1 MAQGFQGGLT
11 DYGDA
16 GFAAY
21 LRRSFAAS
29 MGYSRAMLEKPVVG
43 IAYTPSGFNNCHRH
57 FPELLEA
64 VKRGVYA
71 AGGLPLDFPTISLGE
86 AFVSPT
92 TLKFRNLMAIDTEE
106 MVRAQPM
113 DAVVL
118 MGGCDKT
125 VPAQLMGAISADKPA
140 VMLLAG
146 PMLGGA
152 LDGERLGACTDCR
165 RFWARYRAGEIDQA
179 TIDRVEG
186 QLAVTAGT
194 CAVMGTAST
203 MACLTEAMGLCLPGT
218 AAIPAVHADRLRAA
232 EATGALAVAIAGRD
246 DRRPSRILDAA
257 SLENALTVLLA
268 LGGSTNAVLHL
279 AAIAGRMGFALDL
292 HRLNALSARTPVLV
306 NLKPTGQHYMEDFF
320 RAGGL
325 GAVLQELRP
334 LLHEAARSVTGETLG
349 QRLDA
354 EVGGWVDRDVIAS
367 RGSPIDPVGGL
378 VAVFGS
384 LAPLGAI
391 VKRSAADPKLLRHEG
406 RAVVFASLAD
416 LAARIDDPD
425 LDVAADDVLVL
436 QHAGPASAA
445 AMPEAGYLPIPKK
458 LAAKGVKDMLRI
470 SDARMSGT
478 AYGAIVLHVAP
489 DAASGGPLALVRTG
503 DRIRLDVAEHRLDLL
518 VDAAELERRR
528 AALPAA
534 AAAPE
539 RGYAKL
545 YAETIL
551 QADRGCDFSFLQPAR
566 RRALGSD

>member
-1 MAQGFQGGLT
+1 MAKGLKGGLT

-29 MGYSRAMLEKPVVG
+29 MGYSRKMLDKPVIG

-64 VKRGVYA
+64 TKRGVHA
-71 AGGLPLDFPTISLGE
+71 AGGLALEFPTISLGE
-86 AFVSPT
+86 SFTSPT
-92 TLKFRNLMAIDTEE
+92 TLKFRNLMSIDTEE
-106 MVRAQPM
+106 MIRAQPM

-165 RFWARYRAGEIDQA
+165 RFWAKYRAGEIDAA
-179 TIDRVEG
+179 TIDRVES

-203 MACLTEAMGLCLPGT
+203 MACLTETLGLCLPGT

-232 EATGALAVAIAGRD
+232 EATGELAVRMAGED
-246 DRRPSRILDAA
+246 AHRPSRILDAK
-257 SLENALTVLLA
+257 SLENALIVLLA

-279 AAIAGRMGFALDL
+279 TAIAGRMGFDLDL
-292 HRLNALSARTPVLV
+292 DRLNELSERTPVLV
-306 NLKPTGQHYMEDFF
+306 NLKPTGTHYMEDFH

-325 GAVLQELRP
+325 GAVLRELRD
-334 LLHEAARSVTGETLG
+334 LLHLDARTVTGETLG
-349 QRLDA
+349 ERLAAEADA
-354 EVGGWVDRDVIAS
+354 WVDRKVIAA
-367 RGSPIDPVGGL
+367 RGTPVDPVGGL

-384 LAPLGAI
+384 LAPKGAI
-391 VKRSAADPKLLRHEG
+391 VKRSAADPRLLEHEG

-425 LDVAADDVLVL
+425 LEVGADDVLVL
-436 QHAGPASAA
+436 QNAGPTSDA
-445 AMPEAGYLPIPKK
+445 AMPEAGYLPIPKQ
-458 LAAKGVKDMLRI
+458 LASKGVKDMLRI

-489 DAASGGPLALVRTG
+489 DAASGGPLALVQTG
-503 DRIRLDVAEHRLDLL
+503 DRIRLSVEARRLDLL

-528 AALPAA
+528 AALPGRALV
-534 AAAPE
+534 PE

-545 YAETIL
+545 YAESIL
-551 QADRGCDFSFLQPAR
+551 QADRGCDFAFLQPATR
-566 RRALGSD
+566 RPLASD